1 MDLITLKNEKGL
13 CFSVQVRGHRFLVD
27 MPMESKGQDQGPSPA
42 DLLAVSLG
50 ACMGMHMALYSQTA
64 GLPSKGMEMNLV
76 YNLVEEQGRKRIQ
89 TVTIDVVMPQDPGER
104 SAALLRA
111 AQNCI
116 VRNTLEKG
124 PVIDVEITTR
134 KSSE

>member
-1 MDLITLKNEKGL
+1 
-13 CFSVQVRGHRFLVD
+13 
-27 MPMESKGQDQGPSPA
+27 
-42 DLLAVSLG
+42 
-50 ACMGMHMALYSQTA
+50 
-64 GLPSKGMEMNLV
+64 MEMNLV
-76 YNLVEEQGRKRIQ
+76 HNLVEEQGRKRIQ

>member
-1 MDLITLKNEKGL
+1 MDLITLKHQKGL

-27 MPMESKGQDQGPSPA
+27 MPKDSKGLDQGPSPA
-42 DLLAVSLG
+42 DLLAASLG

-64 GLPSKGMEMNLV
+64 GLSCEGMEMNLV
-76 YNLVEEQGRKRIQ
+76 YNLTEEQGRKRIQ
-89 TVTIDVVMPQDPGER
+89 TVTIDVSLPGDPGNR
-104 SAALLRA
+104 RDALLRA

-124 PVIDVEITTR
+124 PVIDVEIIP
-134 KSSE
+134 KG

>member
-1 MDLITLKNEKGL
+1 MDLITLKHEKGL
-13 CFSVQVRGHRFLVD
+13 CFSVQVRGHKFLVD
-27 MPMESKGQDQGPSPA
+27 MPKESKGQDQGPSPS
-42 DLLAVSLG
+42 DLLAASLG
-50 ACMGMHMALYSQTA
+50 ACMGMHMALYSETA
-64 GLPSKGMEMNLV
+64 GLPCEGMEMNLV

-89 TVTIDVVMPQDPGER
+89 TVTIDVALPKDPGER

-124 PVIDVEITTR
+124 PVIDVELR
-134 KSSE
+134 SES